1 MPLFSLRPLSSLRTP
16 YLTVYLEW
24 HGPGM
29 AHFAALCSE
38 DGVGKVEGLVG
49 KESSQLSIYSDDGSC
64 FHAAK
69 FLVLS

>member
-1 MPLFSLRPLSSLRTP
+1 
-16 YLTVYLEW
+16 
-24 HGPGM
+24 M

-49 KESSQLSIYSDDGSC
+49 KESSQLSIYSDDGSY

-69 FLVLS
+69 FLVFS